1 MNVNDYVVVSTVSDE
16 FKGIILESKNPEKI
30 ILKLDSGY
38 NISLNKKD
46 IKETKVLSSLKKEKR
61 SISKLKENPSLPT
74 ILILHTGGT
83 IASRVDYKTGAVNPA
98 FSPEEI
104 LEMFP
109 DLQQI
114 ANIKSRLISNMF
126 SEDINFNH
134 YNLIASEIEKES
146 NIKGIIIT
154 HGTDTLHYTS
164 AALSFMLDNLQFPV
178 IIVGAQRSS
187 DRGSSDAFLN
197 LYCACKFIA
206 ETDYCGVAICMHQNL
221 NDDNCVILPSLKTKK
236 LHSSRRDA
244 FKPVNAE
251 EIAIVNKKQVNFII
265 KDYPKA
271 SNKKLIIKN
280 FKDVKV
286 GILMAHPNMKAEEI
300 SNYKNFDGLIIEG
313 TGIAG
318 NFPINKIDSYTEEN
332 EKIYNELKKLAKK
345 IPVAATTQTIFG
357 RVNMNVY
364 STGIKMQEIGILG
377 NLLDMTTETAFIKLA
392 FLLSNYPKE
401 VRKLYSKNLKGEISS
416 RINEKFLD

>member
-1 MNVNDYVVVSTVSDE
+1 M
-16 FKGIILESKNPEKI
+16 
-30 ILKLDSGY
+30 
-38 NISLNKKD
+38 
-46 IKETKVLSSLKKEKR
+46 
-61 SISKLKENPSLPT
+61 
-74 ILILHTGGT
+74 
-83 IASRVDYKTGAVNPA
+83 
-98 FSPEEI
+98 
-104 LEMFP
+104 
-109 DLQQI
+109 
-114 ANIKSRLISNMF
+114 
-126 SEDINFNH
+126 EDINFNH
-134 YNLIASEIEKES
+134 YNLIASEVEKES

-164 AALSFMLDNLQFPV
+164 AALTFMLDNLQFPV

-206 ETDYCGVAICMHQNL
+206 ETDYCGIAICMHQNL
-221 NDDNCVILPSLKTKK
+221 NDDNCIILPSLKTKK

-244 FKPVNAE
+244 FKPINTE
-251 EIAIVNKKQVNFII
+251 EIAIVNKKQVNFIV

-300 SNYKNFDGLIIEG
+300 SNYKNFDGLILEG

-345 IPVAATTQTIFG
+345 IPVAVTTQTIFG

-364 STGIKMQEIGILG
+364 STGRKMQEIGILG

-401 VRKLYSKNLKGEISS
+401 EARKLYSKNLKGEISS
-416 RINEKFLD
+416 RINEKFID